1 MNLKK
6 REIGIFAKGILHD
19 FGQRV
24 EVFSSIVFMKNR
36 WIADV
41 LDRKETFKI
50 DKKPLKT
57 IKTSVPEKHKIRIF
71 QKVSPSFSSKM
82 WDFLN

>member
-1 MNLKK
+1 MRNLH
-6 REIGIFAKGILHD
+6 FSKGNISHD

-41 LDRKETFKI
+41 LDRKTFKI
-50 DKKPLKT
+50 DKKPLKG
-57 IKTSVPEKHKIRIF
+57 IKTSVPLKHKIRILE
-71 QKVSPSFSSKM
+71 KG
-82 WDFLN
+82 